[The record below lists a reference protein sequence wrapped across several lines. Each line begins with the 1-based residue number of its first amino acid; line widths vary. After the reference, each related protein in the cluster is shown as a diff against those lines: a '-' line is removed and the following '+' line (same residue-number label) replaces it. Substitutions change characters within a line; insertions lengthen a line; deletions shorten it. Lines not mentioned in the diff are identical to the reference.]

1 MGGMALIRTA
11 TQEDAPS
18 IARVQIET
26 WKTTYRGI
34 VPDGYLA
41 DLDAEQRTIRWREH
55 LKSAERILLAERRGE
70 VVGFI
75 SGGPIRELLDAYD
88 AEVYAI
94 YLLLNAQRM
103 GIGTALLIEL
113 ARRFVEDGFRRMA
126 VWVLEANAA
135 VRFYE
140 RPGAVRVA
148 GKERE
153 IGGALL
159 PLAAYGWPNLKGI
172 IASERDQ

>member
-1 MGGMALIRTA
+1 MASIRAA
-11 TQEDAPS
+11 TQEDALP

-34 VPDGYLA
+34 VPDAYLA
-41 DLDAEQRTIRWREH
+41 RLDTEQRAIRWREH
-55 LKSAERILLAERRGE
+55 LRISARILVAELGGE

-75 SGGPIRELLDAYD
+75 GGGPIRESLDGYD
-88 AEVYAI
+88 AELYAI
-94 YLLLNAQRM
+94 YLLLKTQRM

-113 ARRFVEDGFRRMA
+113 ARCLVDDGFQSMA
-126 VWVLEANAA
+126 VWVFEANLA

-140 RPGAVRVA
+140 RLGAVPVGR
-148 GKERE
+148 KERE

-159 PLAAYGWPNLKGI
+159 PLAAYGWPSLNGI
-172 IASERDQ
+172 LVSGREQ